1 MEIELIKNSIHE
13 IRGKKVILDFELAKM
28 YQTET
33 KRLKE
38 SVRRKIRRF
47 PPDFMFE
54 LTAEEWGD
62 LRSQIATSSWGGQ
75 RYLPFAFTEQG
86 NSMSNNMQKELIEYK
101 KKLQLVSDRVM
112 NLYLEN
118 EN

>member
-1 MEIELIKNSIHE
+1 MKIIEQKIKTPMDSSMTLKCHTYLKTCYSLMIKLLNDKE
-13 IRGKKVILDFELAKM
+13 AQNEAKKITDLDLNTMIMSNYLVCENAIILLEKS
-28 YQTET
+28 T
-33 KRLKE
+33 
-38 SVRRKIRRF
+38 
-47 PPDFMFE
+47 
-54 LTAEEWGD
+54 
-62 LRSQIATSSWGGQ
+62 
-75 RYLPFAFTEQG
+75 